1 MTPERRRSR
10 SRWRGAGARGK
21 SGEVL
26 SMVGGAAVL
35 ASPAV
40 TWVMTQKPLVR
51 RGGGP
56 PRWATGRPCSLGGDG
71 DPGVASIGV
80 APVAGVEAAGLVPHL
95 AGLPILAT
103 LVADGIVAVRVAPAG
118 ACDIAARSG
127 VLRLRE
133 ILGGQLENGGGV

>member
-40 TWVMTQKPLVR
+40 TWVMIQKPLVR

-56 PRWATGRPCSLGGDG
+56 PRWATDRPCSLGGDG
-71 DPGVASIGV
+71 APGIPSIGV
-80 APVAGVEAAGLVPHL
+80 GPGAGIEAVGPVPHL
-95 AGLPILAT
+95 AALPVLAR
-103 LVADGIVAVRVAPAG
+103 LVADGIVVLRVAPAG
-118 ACDIAARSG
+118 ASACDIAAPFG
-127 VLRLRE
+127 
-133 ILGGQLENGGGV
+133 